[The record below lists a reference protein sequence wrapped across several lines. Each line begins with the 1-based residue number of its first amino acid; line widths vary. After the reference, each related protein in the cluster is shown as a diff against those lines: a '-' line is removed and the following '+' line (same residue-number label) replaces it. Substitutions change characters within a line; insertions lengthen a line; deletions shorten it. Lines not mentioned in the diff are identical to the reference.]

1 MPRPLVAGGPPIMIG
16 GNGANRTLPLAARY
30 ANEWNAVF
38 VPAKR
43 FSELSAHLDELLR
56 AARRSPE
63 LVRRTLMMLYT
74 LRACTFRPCLNNSS
88 LHNLS
93 QTTGS
98 AFTIRPL
105 HPGLPVQRHLPP
117 QENRM
122 LRWLLQAT

>member
-1 MPRPLVAGGPPIMIG
+1 MPRPLVAGGPLIIIG
-16 GNGANRTLPLAARY
+16 GNDPNRTLPLAARY
-30 ANEWNAVF
+30 ANEWNAIF

-43 FSELSAHLDELLR
+43 FSELSAHLDELPR
-56 AARRSPE
+56 AAGRSLE
-63 LVRRTLMMLYT
+63 LVRRTLMTLYT
-74 LRACTFRPCLNNSS
+74 LRACTFPPCLNSS

-117 QENRM
+117 
-122 LRWLLQAT
+122 